1 MPFELQQTTDMFY
14 VREIFETFL
23 SPLFL
28 MFLFLIYLQPSLF
41 RVVIRETATEKEFDT
56 PIQMTLEHFSSDI
69 SENKNRAIKKLLTN
83 SCKCYKTSN
92 FL

>member
-1 MPFELQQTTDMFY
+1 MPYELQQNTDMFY

-41 RVVIRETATEKEFDT
+41 RVVITETATEKEFDIT
-56 PIQMTLEHFSSDI
+56 IQMTLEHVSSDI
-69 SENKNRAIKKLLTN
+69 SENKNG
-83 SCKCYKTSN
+83 
-92 FL
+92 